1 MSRPP
6 FARDSTPYGPSS
18 SSAYFQST
26 SQSQTSSSPSTVKS
40 ALQAQDVVRGRRP
53 QYTPSVVSSRPS
65 TSRAS
70 ASRSGTRP
78 STASGH
84 KSRTTTTS
92 SILGLV
98 EQQNIVC
105 ALGESCGVTPSV
117 GVAFVS
123 ISLGEATLSQ
133 ICDNQSY
140 VKTIHKL
147 QMLSP
152 SRILFRSSVCP
163 PNSPS
168 TLFSLVQE
176 LVPEA
181 RCDAL
186 DRSAWS
192 EHAGMDFIHKL
203 AAPDDLEPVKFA
215 LQGKYYSTCSFAA
228 VAAHSCPRVVFYPLL
243 TSCVGHEISRASVY
257 HQLCPSLSSHPVP
270 AV

>member
-1 MSRPP
+1 MSGQSVT
-6 FARDSTPYGPSS
+6 RDSTSYGSAAPSS

-26 SQSQTSSSPSTVKS
+26 SQSQRLSSSPATVRS
-40 ALQAQDVVRGRRP
+40 ALQARHVGHGHRI
-53 QYTPSVVSSRPS
+53 QYTPSVASTRRS
-65 TSRAS
+65 TSRTS

-78 STASGH
+78 STASGR
-84 KSRTTTTS
+84 KSRATTTS
-92 SILGLV
+92 SILGLG

-117 GVAFVS
+117 GVAFVN

-140 VKTIHKL
+140 VKTIHKI

-152 SRILFRSSVCP
+152 SRIVFRSSACP
-163 PNSPS
+163 PNNPS

-192 EHAGMDFIHKL
+192 EHAGMDYIHEL
-203 AAPDDLEPVKFA
+203 AAPDDVEAVKFA
-215 LQGKYYSTCSFAA
+215 LQGKYYATCSFAA
-228 VAAHSCPRVVFYPLL
+228 VCDQP
-243 TSCVGHEISRASVY
+243 ISTW
-257 HQLCPSLSSHPVP
+257 SLEKLG
-270 AV
+270 